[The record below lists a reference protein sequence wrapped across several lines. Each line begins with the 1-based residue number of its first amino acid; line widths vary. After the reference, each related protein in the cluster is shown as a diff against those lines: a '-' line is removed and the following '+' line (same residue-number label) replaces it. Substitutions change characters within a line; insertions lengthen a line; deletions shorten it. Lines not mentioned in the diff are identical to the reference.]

1 MSVRWLYLFPLLL
14 LAGPLAQ
21 AQQANLEQAGAA
33 GQANLDKL
41 ARGEAAPLYLGRTDG
56 VEGSPYLDDRWL
68 PAQLTT
74 DNQVPLAPVPLRYD
88 VLNHWLLMLSAT
100 HTPLHL
106 NDRHVVGF
114 VLQEPASATGP
125 ARQRRFRRFAEA
137 PNPAYRS
144 HYAEVLHEGR
154 YVLLK
159 HYLKTVRKAP
169 VSSGYGTDTHAATL
183 DDNTTYFLRL
193 SAAETVPVKLT
204 LKSMQGALPPLAG
217 PLQSRAQAAR
227 TEADWVA
234 ILQQLD
240 PR

>member
-1 MSVRWLYLFPLLL
+1 MTVRWLCLLLLLL

-21 AQQANLEQAGAA
+21 AQRANPEQAGAA

-41 ARGEAAPLYLGRTDG
+41 AHGDAAPLYLGRTDG
-56 VEGSPYLDDRWL
+56 VEGSPYLDDHWL

-74 DNQVPLAPVPLRYD
+74 DNQVPLAPVPLKYD
-88 VLNHWLLMLSAT
+88 VLNHWLLMRSAT
-100 HTPLHL
+100 HDSLPLD
-106 NDRHVVGF
+106 DRHVVSF
-114 VLQEPASATGP
+114 VLREPASAAGP

-137 PNPAYRS
+137 PNPAHRN

-169 VSSGYGTDTHAATL
+169 ASSGYGMDAPAATL
-183 DDNTTYFLRL
+183 DDKTAYFLRL

-204 LKSMQGALPPLAG
+204 LKSLQSALPSLAG
-217 PLQSRAQAAR
+217 PLKSRGQAAR